1 VTENP
6 AGRVSEAQ
14 PDGPAPPVENAQTA
28 DLAAHAAA
36 VRRDALKG
44 KRRLTSSVL
53 AMEVVVFW
61 LAIIVAIVS
70 SHVSARVAVP
80 VGVAL
85 ALACIAI
92 AGLIKRR
99 WAFRAGGALQVLAI
113 ACGFAVPTMFVV
125 GAIFALLWIAAIRI
139 GDSAIRMAD
148 RYTASVAAGRESA
161 DRR

>member
-1 VTENP
+1 MTENAP
-6 AGRVSEAQ
+6 SEVGDQ
-14 PDGPAPPVENAQTA
+14 PPV

-36 VRRDALKG
+36 VRRDAWKG

-70 SHVSARVAVP
+70 SHVSATVAIP

-85 ALACIAI
+85 ALACIAV
-92 AGLIKRR
+92 AAMIKRR

-113 ACGFAVPTMFVV
+113 GCGFAVPTMFVV
-125 GAIFALLWIAAIRI
+125 GAVFALLWIAAIRI
-139 GDSAIRMAD
+139 GDSAIRMAE
-148 RYTASVAAGRESA
+148 RYAASVGAAREPA
-161 DRR
+161 THG